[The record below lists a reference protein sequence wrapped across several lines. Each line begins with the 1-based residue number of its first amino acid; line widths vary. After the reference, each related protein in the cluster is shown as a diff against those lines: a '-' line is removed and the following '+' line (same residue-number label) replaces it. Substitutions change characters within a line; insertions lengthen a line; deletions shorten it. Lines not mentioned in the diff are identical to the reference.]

1 MSVDIKYT
9 KQALKFLKSCSN
21 TTRGLIRQKI
31 HGLTETPPKGD
42 IKPLQG
48 SKTEKRLRVG
58 KYRVIYEY
66 LKDGNMNILMV
77 NKIDTRGGVYK

>member
-1 MSVDIKYT
+1 MKIKYS
-9 KQALKFLKSCSN
+9 KQALKTLKACDSSM
-21 TTRGLIRQKI
+21 RGIIRQKI
-31 HGLTETPPKGD
+31 NGLTKTPPQGD

-66 LKDGNMNILMV
+66 LQDNSMKVLMI